1 MTGRRIAVIGG
12 GISGDQPERLLDVL
26 LARCDGQQPKK
37 VIEDAP
43 VLPYLVGGRAVPFV
57 ESDP

>member
-1 MTGRRIAVIGG
+1 
-12 GISGDQPERLLDVL
+12 LLDVL